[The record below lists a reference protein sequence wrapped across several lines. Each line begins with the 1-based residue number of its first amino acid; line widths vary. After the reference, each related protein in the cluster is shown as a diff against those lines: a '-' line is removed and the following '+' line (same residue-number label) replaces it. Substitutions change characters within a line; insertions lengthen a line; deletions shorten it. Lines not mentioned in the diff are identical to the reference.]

1 MLCLLVKSLSHSG
14 FTFVY
19 DMRKY
24 FHFIDLH
31 EASASILIF
40 KNSTLNSL
48 SFRTKVSYCMLFN
61 EWLISIN
68 SYYEMSINRP

>member
-1 MLCLLVKSLSHSG
+1 MSENVLPLFSSRRFIVLCLLVKSLSHSG

-31 EASASILIF
+31 EAPQHPF
-40 KNSTLNSL
+40 
-48 SFRTKVSYCMLFN
+48 
-61 EWLISIN
+61 
-68 SYYEMSINRP
+68 